1 MSLNGGSLTQKGAEI
16 TSTIEKIVQWRPKR
30 LEIDCES
37 LHRKKENNIIL
48 IFFFFS
54 FINIILLLLLFFDNN
69 IILVL
74 LPAL

>member
-16 TSTIEKIVQWRPKR
+16 TSTIEKIVQWKPKR

-48 IFFFFS
+48 IFFFF
-54 FINIILLLLLFFDNN
+54 FYKHNII
-69 IILVL
+69 IIIIFW
-74 LPAL
+74 